1 MNDPINREHL
11 NEITGGDEEF
21 AQELLEEYLNST
33 GKLVEELDSIG
44 DNPDCEKLRSLAH
57 AIKGSSLSVGADSIA
72 AAAKQIEDNARNGS
86 AENLADYVTV
96 IRENISFLKGMESGR
111 DRS

>member
-33 GKLVEELDSIG
+33 GKLVEDLGSIG
-44 DNPDCEKLRSLAH
+44 DDPDCEKLRSLAH
-57 AIKGSSLSVGADSIA
+57 AIKGSSLSVGADTISA
-72 AAAKQIEDNARNGS
+72 ASKEIEDNARNGS
-86 AENLADYVTV
+86 VDNLACYFVV
-96 IRENISFLKGMESGR
+96 IQSNVSFLTGLAAK
-111 DRS
+111 